1 MPQSSHQDFSRYGR
15 VKYSQHVRVV
25 ESDATL
31 LLQLHQVRRIHFCH
45 HSTVICS
52 FLFTLSKSSQA
63 SAASS
68 PTAALLLITNCIHV
82 CPWSDLDWG
91 FGLCQCE
98 KGQHMSSFQ
107 FSWLQYYADILL
119 GAVWGIVNLTWF
131 HHFSLMTA

>member
-31 LLQLHQVRRIHFCH
+31 LLQFHLVRRIHFCL

-98 KGQHMSSFQ
+98 KGLHVIISIFLVTVLCRYTAGRCMGYCEFDMVSSF
-107 FSWLQYYADILL
+107 
-119 GAVWGIVNLTWF
+119 
-131 HHFSLMTA
+131 